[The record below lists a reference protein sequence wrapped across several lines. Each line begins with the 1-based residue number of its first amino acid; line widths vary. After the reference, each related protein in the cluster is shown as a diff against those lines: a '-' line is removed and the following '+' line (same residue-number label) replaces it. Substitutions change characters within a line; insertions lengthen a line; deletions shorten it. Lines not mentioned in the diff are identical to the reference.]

1 MRIMEKSFTT
11 MNSRLSQAS
20 TKIPLGT
27 AVLYKPKRPR
37 FFKDAYLP
45 GQPAIIR
52 RYSRFNSSDCFIE
65 FPSGGILRV
74 PESDIEP
81 VVA

>member
-1 MRIMEKSFTT
+1 MGKSFTT
-11 MNSRLSQAS
+11 MNPRLSHSS

-37 FFKDAYLP
+37 FFKDSHLP
-45 GQPAIIR
+45 GLPAVIK
-52 RYSRFNSSDCFIE
+52 RYSRFNSNDCFIE
-65 FPSGGILRV
+65 FPSGAILRV

-81 VVA
+81 VAT

>member
-1 MRIMEKSFTT
+1 MDKSSTI
-11 MNSRLSQAS
+11 MNSRLSQSS

-37 FFKDAYLP
+37 FFKDSHLP
-45 GQPAIIR
+45 GQPAIIK
-52 RYSRFNSSDCFIE
+52 RYSRFNSGDCFIE

-81 VVA
+81 VVT

>member
-1 MRIMEKSFTT
+1 MDKSSMT
-11 MNSRLSQAS
+11 MNSRLSQSS

-27 AVLYKPKRPR
+27 AVLYKPKRPD
-37 FFKDAYLP
+37 FLKDLSP
-45 GQPAIIR
+45 GQLAIIK